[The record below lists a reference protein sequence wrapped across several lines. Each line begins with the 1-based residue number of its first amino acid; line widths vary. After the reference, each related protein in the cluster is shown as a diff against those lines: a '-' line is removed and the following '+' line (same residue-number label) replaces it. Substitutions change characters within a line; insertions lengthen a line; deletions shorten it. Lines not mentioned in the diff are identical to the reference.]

1 MFYWCRYPVPVS
13 LGSIP
18 LDGSIQLCVV
28 SMCLRVLHVLLMQ
41 VSRSCESGI
50 DPSWRVC
57 SAVCCFRVSK
67 SVACPTGA
75 GIQFL

>member
-28 SMCLRVLHVLLMQ
+28 SVCLRVLHVLLVQ
-41 VSRSCESGI
+41 VSSSCESGI
-50 DPSWRVC
+50 DPS
-57 SAVCCFRVSK
+57 
-67 SVACPTGA
+67 
-75 GIQFL
+75 